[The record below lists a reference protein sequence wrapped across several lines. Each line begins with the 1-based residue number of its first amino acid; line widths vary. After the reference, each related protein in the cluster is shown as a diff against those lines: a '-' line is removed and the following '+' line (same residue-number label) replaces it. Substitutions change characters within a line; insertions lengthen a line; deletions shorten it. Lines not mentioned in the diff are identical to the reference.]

1 MQKKGISFKLLDK
14 EQKSCLHYAAESGNI
29 TLVQALL
36 EEGHDINSTDK
47 NGDTPLSL
55 LVKNNYHKL
64 VEFVELGAKY
74 KLNINKPFD
83 HNVTTHILSTYIVK
97 E

>member
-1 MQKKGISFKLLDK
+1 VLKKGISFKLIDNQK
-14 EQKSCLHYAAESGNI
+14 KSCLHYAAESGNI

-36 EEGHDINSTDK
+36 EEGLDINSTDK

-64 VEFVELGAKY
+64 VEFVELGSKH
-74 KLNINKPFD
+74 KLDINK
-83 HNVTTHILSTYIVK
+83 
-97 E
+97 